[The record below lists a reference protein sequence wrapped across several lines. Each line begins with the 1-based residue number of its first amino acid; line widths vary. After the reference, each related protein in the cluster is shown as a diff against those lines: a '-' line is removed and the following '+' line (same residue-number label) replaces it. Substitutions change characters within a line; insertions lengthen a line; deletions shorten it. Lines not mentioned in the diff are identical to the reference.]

1 MEQLLRQR
9 AESIWTAA
17 IRSVLPDEAV
27 RRALEHFHPQGRVF
41 LVAAGKA
48 AWQMAHA
55 ALAVLGLPC
64 ALGYNVWSGIQP
76 LGAGSTV
83 LDFEDFLVSN
93 ILLPGGSLVYLL
105 FCVTKWGWGFD
116 KYTAECNTGSG
127 PKMPQWVKPYFKY
140 VLPVL
145 IAVILVQGLL

>member
-55 ALAVLGLPC
+55 ALAVLGRVDAGIVITKYGHVMGPLPGVTC
-64 ALGYNVWSGIQP
+64 CEAGHPVPDDNSFAATQRALALVSG
-76 LGAGSTV
+76 LRADDTV
-83 LDFEDFLVSN
+83 LFLLSG
-93 ILLPGGSLVYLL
+93 GGS
-105 FCVTKWGWGFD
+105 
-116 KYTAECNTGSG
+116 AR
-127 PKMPQWVKPYFKY
+127 
-140 VLPVL
+140 
-145 IAVILVQGLL
+145 

>member
-1 MEQLLRQR
+1 VG
-9 AESIWTAA
+9 A
-17 IRSVLPDEAV
+17 
-27 RRALEHFHPQGRVF
+27 
-41 LVAAGKA
+41 
-48 AWQMAHA
+48 A
-55 ALAVLGLPC
+55 ALVVLGLPC

-93 ILLPGGSLVYLL
+93 VLLPGGSLVYLL